1 MEFSSE
7 RLYFREFEPSDY
19 DRYASI
25 FSNDLVMRYAYMDKI
40 ADESEM
46 KANFNQVVKNS
57 ANTGKRDSYE
67 FAVFL
72 ASNDKFIGWAC
83 ILVNY
88 HFSRVNFGEIGYFL
102 LPDYWG
108 EGYATEIAR
117 TLADICFT
125 RLHMHKVAASCN
137 VNNPRSENVMKKI
150 GMLKEGELRK
160 ERYKDGRWDNELRYG
175 ILLEEW
181 EDRRK

>member
-1 MEFSSE
+1 MEFSSQ

-19 DRYASI
+19 DKYASI

-46 KANFNQVVKNS
+46 RSAFNLVIKNA

-117 TLADICFT
+117 ALTGICFT
-125 RLHMHKVAASCN
+125 SFMSTSGSPALKGDGCPTSLRN
-137 VNNPRSENVMKKI
+137 TDMK
-150 GMLKEGELRK
+150 
-160 ERYKDGRWDNELRYG
+160 
-175 ILLEEW
+175 
-181 EDRRK
+181 